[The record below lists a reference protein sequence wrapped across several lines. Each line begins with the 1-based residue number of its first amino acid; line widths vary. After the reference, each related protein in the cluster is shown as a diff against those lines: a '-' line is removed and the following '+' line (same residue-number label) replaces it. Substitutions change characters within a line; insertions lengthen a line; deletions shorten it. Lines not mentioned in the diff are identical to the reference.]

1 MISTARFG
9 WDGQR
14 WWMPMLE
21 GESCEVGSWFL
32 VKVLRVRGLVFCFGF
47 RWGGGGGMPCLEG
60 VLG

>member
-1 MISTARFG
+1 
-9 WDGQR
+9 
-14 WWMPMLE
+14 MLE